1 MLVGRD
7 GEIER
12 IGDVLR
18 HARNDQATVLRI
30 SGDPGIGKTALLD
43 VAESQAIDNG
53 MAVVR
58 FTAVESESGIPS
70 SALDLMLGLLGQGAD
85 TSASAASLLVA
96 LVSASRSS
104 PLALLVDDMQWLDER
119 SMGALAFACRRL
131 LADPIA
137 VLLACRTTAASDTP
151 FDSFPRI
158 HLDPLT
164 VEESVRLLEQSAP
177 EMPDDV
183 AEQVARELAG
193 VPLALVGVRDL
204 LSPDELAGSHP
215 LPSPVP
221 VDHGVQVRYAA
232 GWGALDVDGQRAL
245 TLLAADD
252 TADPTVIVAALQVI
266 GLDLGVLLPSEL
278 HGMVR
283 LDGVPRFVHPLARAA
298 VHAAAP
304 TQWSRESHAALG
316 EVLRRRHDVR
326 GLRHRAL
333 GSAGPDEAIAAE
345 LETAAAWLARD
356 VPGRASL
363 LAQLSADLS
372 PDPSDR
378 QRRLLLA
385 AENSSDSENAVRLA
399 TEVLSGAPDPNLRA
413 SATFIL
419 ADNLHGA
426 DPTTLL
432 HLLNGVDRTHVDP
445 DLATELLARLTWTA
459 MENADLTLL
468 DRLITMMDSSDREDD
483 WVLLAAMGS
492 AQMFLGRNQ
501 PAVRALRRAAEL
513 SAGLDPAA
521 LSTDRLTGW
530 AVIPGWLGEDDSEAR
545 SRFRKM
551 DQLLRAH
558 DRPIDQVYADF
569 FGAERVRR
577 EGGWNRAISLLTHE
591 IAILHALGYPAGVDE
606 ARLAGLHAYRGD
618 AEETRTHLAAAQ
630 RAFVTRPSPWLELW
644 VAQARGALALTLGHP
659 EEAIGALDSMRAV
672 PFLGR
677 GCRDAV
683 VAGLVDLVGA
693 LVEKG
698 DRRTA
703 AMVAEEIETRT
714 HGLVDPLGRALVAR
728 CRALTQPADAQAL
741 LTQALEE
748 LDRTAEVFEQA
759 RTHLHLGEHLRRS
772 RRQRASRTHLM
783 AADEAF
789 TYLGARP
796 WAARAH
802 RELIAS
808 GERATPRNPVSDTSA
823 DELTPQE
830 LRVALEVAR
839 GLSNAQVG
847 GVLFLSAKTVE
858 FHLGKVYRKLGVRSR
873 GGLAQALGSRG
884 LLDIGG

>member
-1 MLVGRD
+1 MLRV
-7 GEIER
+7 
-12 IGDVLR
+12 
-18 HARNDQATVLRI
+18 

-43 VAESQAIDNG
+43 VAESQATAHA
-53 MAVVR
+53 MTVVR
-58 FTAVESESGIPS
+58 FTAVESESRIPS
-70 SALDLMLGLLGQGAD
+70 SALDLMLSLLGRA
-85 TSASAASLLVA
+85 TEVSASPATLLEA
-96 LVSASRSS
+96 LTSASRSS
-104 PLALLVDDMQWLDER
+104 PLALLVDDLQWLDDR

-131 LADPIA
+131 LADPVA
-137 VLLACRTTAASDTP
+137 VLLACRTSAASDTP

-158 HLDPLT
+158 HLEPLT
-164 VEESVRLLEQSAP
+164 IEQSIQLLEQSTP
-177 EMPDDV
+177 EMPNDV
-183 AEQVARELAG
+183 ADQLARELAG

-204 LSPDELAGSHP
+204 LSAEELVGDHP

-232 GWGALDVDGQRAL
+232 GWDALDDDGRRAL

-252 TADPTVIVAALQVI
+252 TGDPTVIVAGLAML
-266 GLDLGVLLPSEL
+266 GLDLGALLPAEL
-278 HGMVR
+278 RGLVR
-283 LDGVPRFVHPLARAA
+283 LDRVPRFVHPLARAA
-298 VHAAAP
+298 VHGGAP
-304 TQWSRESHAALG
+304 SQWSREAHAALG
-316 EVLRRRHDVR
+316 EVLRQRGDVG

-333 GSAGPDEAIAAE
+333 GCAGPDEGIAAE
-345 LETAAAWLARD
+345 LETTAVWLAPD
-356 VPGRASL
+356 VPRRASL

-385 AENSSDSENAVRLA
+385 AENSSDSEHAVRLA
-399 TEVLSGAPDPNLRA
+399 TQVLAGAPDPNLQAR
-413 SATFIL
+413 ATFIL

-432 HLLNGVDRTHVDP
+432 RLLNGVDREHVDP

-468 DRLITMMDSSDREDD
+468 DRLIDVMGTSHRGDD
-483 WVLLAAMGS
+483 WVLLSAMGS
-492 AQMFLGRNQ
+492 ALMFLGRNQ
-501 PAVRALRRAAEL
+501 PAVGVLRRAAQL
-513 SAGLDPAA
+513 SADLDPAA
-521 LSTDRLTGW
+521 MSTDLLTGW
-530 AVIPGWLGEDDSEAR
+530 AVIPGWLGEDDSAAR
-545 SRFRKM
+545 ARFRRM

-577 EGGWNRAISLLTHE
+577 EGGWDRAISLLTHE
-591 IAILHALGYPAGVDE
+591 IAILHALGYPEGVDE

-618 AEETRTHLAAAQ
+618 EEAALFHISAAQ
-630 RAFVTRPSPWLELW
+630 RAFAQRPSPWLELW
-644 VAQARGALALTLGHP
+644 VTQARGALALTMGRP
-659 EEAIGALDSMRAV
+659 EEAIGALGSMRAV

-683 VAGLVDLVGA
+683 IAGLVDLVEA
-693 LVEKG
+693 LIERG

-703 AMVAEEIETRT
+703 TAVAEEIEERTR
-714 HGLVDPLGRALVAR
+714 GLVDPLGRALVAR
-728 CRALTQPADAQAL
+728 CRALTQPADAEVL
-741 LTQALEE
+741 LTLSLEE
-748 LDRTAEVFEQA
+748 LDLTAEVFEQA
-759 RTHLHLGEHLRRS
+759 RTHLHLGEHLRRT
-772 RRQRASRTHLM
+772 RRRRLSRTHLM

-789 TYLGARP
+789 TYMGARP

-808 GERATPRNPVSDTSA
+808 GERATPRNPVSDTSD